1 MVVCSNKTTRVRKV
15 SLSGFEQ
22 DENAELVQ
30 HPITWMGLTYSPV
43 GTPVEIIDRAR
54 WLLDH
59 QPPTYWVAHRNCEY
73 IANWCATGDFESFQ
87 TKGAIA
93 GKAILLDV
101 PFILTMRK
109 LSPRA
114 RYVLSW
120 LRDVRWCV
128 ARRCLYSRAHQVPRL
143 VSSRVSS
150 R

>member
-1 MVVCSNKTTRVRKV
+1 M
-15 SLSGFEQ
+15 
-22 DENAELVQ
+22 Q
-30 HPITWMGLTYSPV
+30 HPITWMGLTYSPA

-101 PFILTMRK
+101 PFILPMQNFR
-109 LSPRA
+109 PRSLRSQLA
-114 RYVLSW
+114 PRCSMVRSQANACTAAPTRSLASSAVGVPFVTVKFRYV
-120 LRDVRWCV
+120 
-128 ARRCLYSRAHQVPRL
+128 SR
-143 VSSRVSS
+143 
-150 R
+150 